1 MSLGF
6 FLSIVMQVMIQ
17 GGIGDPSSDLQAAHE
32 GRFVEAIEEYRSG
45 QIIEAYEEL
54 YLIISEGGQAPE
66 LYFNLGV
73 ASSRMGRLGESMGWF
88 ILASE
93 DPRLESEALDAYT
106 SVQEQLPFT
115 IPVLPKTPWQR
126 GYEALQG
133 IFTPNG
139 WSWVLS
145 FGLYVVVIG
154 FALRWFSSFSGLY
167 ASWVSGLGAV
177 IALMASIIL
186 WSSATQYADTVKG
199 FVTAESVTVY
209 EEPNQEFPSETIA
222 YEGVEFKVQMS
233 EMKEHA
239 AKMVSQDDRDLSDVP
254 DVSVASNPAISRTE
268 WLPVT
273 LSNGSSGW
281 LPSKDVF
288 LADTRYLAKRK

>member
-6 FLSIVMQVMIQ
+6 LLAIVMQIMIQ
-17 GGIGDPSSDLQAAHE
+17 GGGSDAPSDLQSAQEA
-32 GRFVEAIEEYRSG
+32 RFVEAIEEYRSG
-45 QIIEAYEEL
+45 QILEAYEKL
-54 YLIISEGGQAPE
+54 SQIVSEGGQAPE

-88 ILASE
+88 LLASE

-145 FGLYVVVIG
+145 VGLYIVVLG
-154 FALRWFSSFSGLY
+154 LGLGWFSSLSWRH

-177 IALMASIIL
+177 IALVASIIL
-186 WSSATQYADTVKG
+186 WSSATQYAETVKG
-199 FVTAESVTVY
+199 LVTAESVTLY
-209 EEPNQEFPSETIA
+209 DEPNQEFPSETIA
-222 YEGVEFKVQMS
+222 YEGVEFRVRMGDFS
-233 EMKEHA
+233 G
-239 AKMVSQDDRDLSDVP
+239 DLDE
-254 DVSVASNPAISRTE
+254 SVASNSSIPRTE

-288 LADTRYLAKRK
+288 LADTRYLGS

>member
-1 MSLGF
+1 MSIGF
-6 FLSIVMQVMIQ
+6 VLAIMMQVMIQ
-17 GGIGDPSSDLQAAHE
+17 GGVSDTPSDLQAAHE
-32 GRFVEAIEEYRSG
+32 ARFVEAIEEYRGG
-45 QIIEAYEEL
+45 QIVEAYEAL
-54 YLIISEGGQAPE
+54 FQIVSEGGQAPE

-88 ILASE
+88 QLASE
-93 DPRLESEALDAYT
+93 DPRLESEALDAYA

-133 IFTPNG
+133 VFTPNG
-139 WSWVLS
+139 WSWMLS
-145 FGLYVVVIG
+145 VGLYIVVLG
-154 FALRWFSSFSGLY
+154 LGLGWFSSLSWRH

-177 IALMASIIL
+177 IALVASIIL
-186 WSSATQYADTVKG
+186 WSSATQYAETVKG
-199 FVTAESVTVY
+199 FVTAESVTLY
-209 EEPNQEFPSETIA
+209 DEPNQEFPSETIA
-222 YEGVEFKVQMS
+222 YEGVEFRVRMGDFS
-233 EMKEHA
+233 G
-239 AKMVSQDDRDLSDVP
+239 DLDE
-254 DVSVASNPAISRTE
+254 SVASNSSIPRTE

-288 LADTRYLAKRK
+288 LADTRYLGS